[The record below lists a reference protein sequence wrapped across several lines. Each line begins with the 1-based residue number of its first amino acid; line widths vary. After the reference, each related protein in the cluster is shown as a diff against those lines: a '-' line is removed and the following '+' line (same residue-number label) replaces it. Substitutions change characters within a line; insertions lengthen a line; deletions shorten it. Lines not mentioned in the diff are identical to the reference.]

1 MKEAKDMAKRRA
13 SVMYHDAKYVRRRR
27 WAAAAIIALA
37 MFVAMLFYPVLD
49 GVAEGAC
56 VTQLDG
62 KSEWA
67 VAYSKERGE
76 YVYE

>member
-1 MKEAKDMAKRRA
+1 MAKRKVRP
-13 SVMYHDAKYVRRRR
+13 MLMDAKYVRRRR

-37 MFVAMLFYPVLD
+37 MFVAMLIYPALD

-67 VAYSKERGE
+67 AEYSKSLGE
-76 YVYE
+76 YPYD

>member
-1 MKEAKDMAKRRA
+1 MAKRK
-13 SVMYHDAKYVRRRR
+13 MCPMLMDEKYVRRRR
-27 WAAAAIIALA
+27 WAAAAIIG
-37 MFVAMLFYPVLD
+37 VAVFITMLLYPVLD

-76 YVYE
+76 YPYE

>member
-1 MKEAKDMAKRRA
+1 MRGRRDKAKRKARP
-13 SVMYHDAKYVRRRR
+13 MLMDAKYVRRRR

-67 VAYSKERGE
+67 VEYSRQLGE
-76 YVYE
+76 YPF

>member
-1 MKEAKDMAKRRA
+1 MAKQRVRP
-13 SVMYHDAKYVRRRR
+13 VLIDEKYVRRRR
-27 WAAAAIIALA
+27 WAAAVIIALA
-37 MFVAMLFYPVLD
+37 MFVAMLLYPVLD

-76 YVYE
+76 YPYE

>member
-1 MKEAKDMAKRRA
+1 MAKRKVRPM
-13 SVMYHDAKYVRRRR
+13 SMDGKYVRRRR

-37 MFVAMLFYPVLD
+37 MFITLLIYPVLD
-49 GVAEGAC
+49 TIAEGAC

-67 VAYSKERGE
+67 VEYSRQLGE
-76 YVYE
+76 YPYE

>member
-1 MKEAKDMAKRRA
+1 MKQRVCPMSK
-13 SVMYHDAKYVRRRR
+13 HPKYVRRRR

-37 MFVAMLFYPVLD
+37 MFVAMLLYPVLD

-76 YVYE
+76 YPYE

>member
-1 MKEAKDMAKRRA
+1 MRGRRGMEKRRA
-13 SVMYHDAKYVRRRR
+13 RPMLMDAKYVRRRR

-37 MFVAMLFYPVLD
+37 MFIAMLLYPVLD

-67 VAYSKERGE
+67 VEYSRQLGE
-76 YVYE
+76 YPF